1 MSMTGAVRYLVALV
15 GVFVWATCALGQ
27 TAQTDREVYES
38 ACAACHGSD
47 GRGGSAVAADYP
59 LTPPDFTD
67 CHFAAREASADWFA
81 VGHEGGPVRGFD
93 RMMPAF
99 GEALS
104 HDDLA
109 RAVAHVRTFCADDAW
124 PRGELNLPR
133 ALVTAKAYP
142 EDEAVVT
149 VVAEDG
155 AVTNTFIYERRF
167 GARNQIELIV
177 PLAFSERSRG
187 DWTGGIGDIGLEFKR
202 ALAHS
207 LRRGSIVSAG
217 AELLTP
223 TGSTERGIGGGTTV
237 FEPFL
242 AVGQILPADAFL
254 QFQAGGEL
262 PFDRDRADEGFW
274 RVVLGRTFTSGEFGR
289 AWTPMVEILGAREL
303 RSGETSRWDV
313 LPQMQ
318 ITLNTRQH
326 VMLNAGVRIPL
337 NDRQERSTQAMV
349 YLLWDWFDG
358 GFLEG
363 W

>member
-1 MSMTGAVRYLVALV
+1 MSMTGAVRCVVALV
-15 GVFVWATCALGQ
+15 GAFAWATCAFAQ
-27 TAQTDREVYES
+27 TAQTDREIYES

-47 GRGGSAVAADYP
+47 GRGGSAVTADYP
-59 LTPPDFTD
+59 LVPPDFTD
-67 CHFAAREASADWFA
+67 CHFASREASADWFA
-81 VGHEGGPVRGFD
+81 IGHEGGPVRGFD

-99 GEALS
+99 GEALGD
-104 HDDLA
+104 DDLA
-109 RAVAHVRTFCADDAW
+109 RAVAHVRTFCADNTW

-155 AVTNTFIYERRF
+155 GVTNTFIYERRF

-177 PLAFSERSRG
+177 PLAFSEQSPG

-217 AELLTP
+217 AELVTP
-223 TGSTERGIGGGTTV
+223 TGSTERGIGGGTAV

-242 AVGQILPADAFL
+242 AVGQILPADSFL

-262 PFDRDRADEGFW
+262 PFDRDRADEAFW
-274 RVVLGRTFTSGEFGR
+274 RVAVGRTFTSGEFGR

-303 RSGETSRWDV
+303 QSGETSHWDI

-318 ITLNTRQH
+318 ITL
-326 VMLNAGVRIPL
+326 
-337 NDRQERSTQAMV
+337 
-349 YLLWDWFDG
+349 
-358 GFLEG
+358 
-363 W
+363 